1 MRKLTSAFAFLLV
14 SCAAPQ
20 AGMPMNAP
28 RSIAITVDDL
38 PVHGPFP
45 PGVSP
50 REVNEQ
56 LIAALRGAGVSHVY
70 TFVNGHSLETNPET
84 AKVLDD
90 WRGSGAILANHGW
103 AHKNLNELSV
113 ADYEREIL
121 ENEPL
126 LARLGG
132 DTDWRWYRYPFLAE
146 GDDPAKR
153 AAVREF
159 LAERHYRIA
168 GVSMS
173 FSDWQ
178 WTAPY
183 ARCRANRDAAAVAE
197 LERMYMEAARADA
210 DYTRMVS
217 VKLYGR
223 DIPHVILL
231 HVGAMTAHMMPR
243 LLQFYRDE
251 GFRFISL
258 PEAEADPAYAADVDP
273 RLPPRNQFFAAR
285 AMDQGIKL
293 PPAPDYSV
301 KLAAMCPG
309 GGSDVSTP

>member
-1 MRKLTSAFAFLLV
+1 MRSLLV
-14 SCAAPQ
+14 AAALLLGSCATPPAAEAPQ
-20 AGMPMNAP
+20 Q
-28 RSIAITVDDL
+28 RLLAITVDDL

-45 PGVSP
+45 PGVTPS
-50 REVNEQ
+50 EVNEQ
-56 LIAALRGAGVSHVY
+56 LIAALRGAGVSHVH

-90 WRGSGAILANHGW
+90 WREAGAILANHGW

-132 DTDWRWYRYPFLAE
+132 DTDWHWYRYPFLAE

-153 AAVREF
+153 AEIREF
-159 LAERHYRIA
+159 LARHHYRIA

-183 ARCRANRDAAAVAE
+183 ARCRANGDAAAVAE

-217 VKLYGR
+217 YKLYGR

-243 LLQFYRDE
+243 LLKFYRDE

-258 PEAEADPAYAADVDP
+258 PEAEADPAYAADIDP

-301 KLAAMCPG
+301 RLAAMCPG
-309 GGSDVSTP
+309 GGSASSTP